1 MNKIIHLTSPQNEHV
16 KKWKKL
22 KTKKG
27 RSESKTLLIEGEHLI
42 MEAISARLPFH
53 AVIFDSG
60 KKDAALSVLE
70 SYPVQAPVYELA
82 SPLFTSVTETDSP
95 QGVAAVVGIPDWSA
109 EELLSRGKSG
119 ATYLLL
125 DAVQD
130 PGNLGTIVRTAEAA
144 GVTGIWLGKGTV
156 DPFNPK
162 VVRSGMGSLFR
173 LPMVQLDLAEAI
185 SLLKKDGVTVVGTS
199 PRGGVYHFEYPFP
212 AKSAI
217 LLGNEGRGVDPALMA
232 LVDEMV
238 QIPMPGKTE
247 SLNVSVTCAIL
258 IYERVRQRYP
268 HL

>member
-1 MNKIIHLTSPQNEHV
+1 MDKIIHVTSPQNENV

-27 RSESKTLLIEGEHLI
+27 RYESQTLLIEGEHLI
-42 MEAISARLPFH
+42 MEALSAQLPFH
-53 AVIFDSG
+53 AVIFDTG
-60 KKDAALSVLE
+60 KREAAFRVLE
-70 SYPVQAPVYELA
+70 SHPIQAPVYELA
-82 SPLFTSVTETDSP
+82 SSLFASVAETDSP

-109 EELLSRGKSG
+109 EELLSREKSR
-119 ATYLLL
+119 ATYILL

-173 LPMVQLDLAEAI
+173 MPMVQMNLAEAI
-185 SLLKKDGVTVVGTS
+185 SLLKKNGVTIVGTS
-199 PRGGVYHFEYPFP
+199 PHGGVYHFEYPFP
-212 AKSAI
+212 SNCAI
-217 LLGNEGRGVDPALMA
+217 LLGNEGRGVDPALMS
-232 LVDEMV
+232 LVDGKV

-247 SLNVSVTCAIL
+247 SLNVSVTCAVL
-258 IYERVRQRYP
+258 IYERVRQLYP